1 MGCTSANQTPTL
13 LCYFE
18 TGKEEQKNYC
28 IKLKDN
34 FNSEKSIK
42 FEIKSTPETK
52 FSIKFKVRGKVHDL
66 QNTFDAS
73 EETLEATLNK
83 AYELLK

>member
-1 MGCTSANQTPTL
+1 M
-13 LCYFE
+13 
-18 TGKEEQKNYC
+18 KNP
-28 IKLKDN
+28 
-34 FNSEKSIK
+34 
-42 FEIKSTPETK
+42 TPETK